1 MWFSDVIPATA
12 GIQKIVRACVWI
24 PAFAGM
30 TLASCGFHLRGEPEV
45 GIRKLYISAAVP
57 SSVQTDVK
65 RLLANGPTRLVN
77 TAPEAEAQLRILNE
91 GREQTVYTI
100 TGSGRVYEY
109 QLRLFVRYELTVP
122 GREEPVIAPT
132 DIEARRLIT
141 YSATA
146 PTAKEAEAQ
155 QIYKDMQAEI
165 AQAIL
170 RHVAAMTRAAQAQG

>member
-1 MWFSDVIPATA
+1 MSLSRHWA
-12 GIQKIVRACVWI
+12 
-24 PAFAGM
+24 PAFAGVALL
-30 TLASCGFHLRGEPEV
+30 LASCGFHLRGEPEV

-57 SSVQTDVK
+57 SSVQADIK
-65 RLLANGPTRLVN
+65 RLLANGPTRLVS

-109 QLRLFVRYELTVP
+109 QLRLFVRYELTLP
-122 GREEPVIAPT
+122 GREDPVIEPT

-155 QIYKDMQAEI
+155 QIYKDMQAEL
-165 AQAIL
+165 AQQIL
-170 RHVAAMTRAAQAQG
+170 RHVGAMSRAAQGQG